1 MYRISQVTYTLDQ
14 TCCTVT
20 CTLDLTRPSPACRI
34 SRRAPVCNQAHWKI
48 WSVVAVAAYKVS
60 SEPP

>member
-1 MYRISQVTYTLDQ
+1 MYRISQ
-14 TCCTVT
+14 VT

-34 SRRAPVCNQAHWKI
+34 SSRAPVWKI

-60 SEPP
+60 RVPPPAKWAAIWKAR